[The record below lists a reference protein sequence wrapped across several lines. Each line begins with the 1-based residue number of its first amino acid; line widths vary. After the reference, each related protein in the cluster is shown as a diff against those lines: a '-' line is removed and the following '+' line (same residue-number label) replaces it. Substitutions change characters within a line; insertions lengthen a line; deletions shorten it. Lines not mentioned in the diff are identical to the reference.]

1 MDLEKA
7 NKARLTSSVLIK
19 IFIHFPLGPAILKTY
34 LSMIS
39 AMCFSTSTI
48 ETAPSSDTSD
58 KRPRQHFNGGK
69 VTGPQEF
76 MEFVNESG
84 GVVIRKFGPIPRI
97 GGFRS
102 ILNF

>member
-1 MDLEKA
+1 MDLEKD

-19 IFIHFPLGPAILKTY
+19 IFIHFPLGPAILKMY

-48 ETAPSSDTSD
+48 ETAPSD
-58 KRPRQHFNGGK
+58 KRPRRHFNGGK

-84 GVVIRKFGPIPRI
+84 RGGDTKIRSHSTHRWF
-97 GGFRS
+97 S
-102 ILNF
+102 